1 MYSVIRKLQGRPEP
15 APRSNKSYEA
25 NNDHIAKFAANDN
38 VADHDPSVVTLAFGR
53 NTFPKLRRLLDEP
66 EMDVDLAS
74 GAVSFT
80 SYIPED
86 SKKHA
91 EFPEG
96 SEDRAD
102 LVNVIRQKALYALIE
117 LLHDPVNVAQSVSHG
132 IVTSL
137 NTRCEDEN
145 ACIREYSVI
154 ALGMISEHY
163 LGLQELYAQG
173 SVGVLCRMMDDE
185 DHVTRCNVFLS
196 LLKVCHTGTG
206 VESVLA
212 EPASFE
218 QIIEKCRWD
227 DVEIKNLALELLYAM
242 LKIQPDITVERRTT
256 AIKAL
261 GQLLEEQD
269 APLRQWSCNNL
280 MVLTISTEG
289 KQIAIAEGVVPLVI
303 RLISD
308 EESTVRAAAMGA
320 LMNVTVSNMGKRL
333 MLNTN
338 DGIPA
343 MLGMLHHSV
352 NEVSLLNVVKTIANV
367 AECPEARVELQSC
380 IPRLRE
386 LEQSSENKLLVQ
398 NCTVAINAV
407 TWTP

>member
-1 MYSVIRKLQGRPEP
+1 MHAVIRKLQGRAEP
-15 APRSNKSYEA
+15 APRSNKSYEV
-25 NNDHIAKFAANDN
+25 NNKHIAKFAANDN
-38 VADHDPSVVTLAFGR
+38 IADHDPSVVTLAFGR
-53 NTFPKLRRLLDEP
+53 NSFPKLRRLLDEP
-66 EMDVDLAS
+66 DTDVDLAS
-74 GAVSFT
+74 GSEAFT

-86 SKKHA
+86 SAKHA

-96 SEDRAD
+96 STERAD

-117 LLHDPVNVAQSVSHG
+117 LLHDPVNVSQTVSHG
-132 IVTSL
+132 IVASL
-137 NTRCEDEN
+137 NTRCEDPN

-173 SVGVLCRMMDDE
+173 SIGVLCRMMDDE

-212 EPASFE
+212 EPESYE

-242 LKIQPDITVERRTT
+242 LKIQPEITTERCTL

-261 GQLLEEQD
+261 GQLLEEQE

-280 MVLTISTEG
+280 MMLTISTEG
-289 KQIAIAEGVVPLVI
+289 KLIAIAENVVPLLI

-308 EESTVRAAAMGA
+308 DETTVRAAAMGA
-320 LMNVTVSNMGKRL
+320 LMNVTVSNPGKRL
-333 MLNTN
+333 MLNN
-338 DGIPA
+338 DGITGMLA
-343 MLGMLHHSV
+343 MLNHSV

-367 AECPEARVELQSC
+367 AECPEARVELRPC
-380 IPRLRE
+380 VPKLRE
-386 LEQSSENKLLVQ
+386 LEQTSDNKLLVQ
-398 NCTVAINAV
+398 NCSVAIEVV